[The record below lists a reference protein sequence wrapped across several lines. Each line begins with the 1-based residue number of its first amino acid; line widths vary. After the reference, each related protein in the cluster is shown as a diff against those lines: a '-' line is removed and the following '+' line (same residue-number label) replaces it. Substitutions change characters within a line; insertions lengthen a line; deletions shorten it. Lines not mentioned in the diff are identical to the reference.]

1 MTTRRSIA
9 TLWLFFALLA
19 SAVLPLSA
27 APAADPSGRW
37 DGAIQLPGTELGVQ
51 IELQAADG
59 GAWKGDIDIP
69 LQQTRDLPLTDVKV
83 DGSAVSFKISGPP
96 GDPTFQGT
104 LAEDGT
110 RIEGQF
116 TQSGQTFPF
125 KLVRPT
131 VTGPTDEELAA
142 HLREYIPKLLDTWKV
157 PGVAVAVVR
166 DGKVV
171 LTEGYGYRDLEKKV
185 PVTAETLFAIGSSSK
200 AFTTAALGVLVDEG
214 KLDWDKPVRTWMP
227 NFKLHDP
234 FATERM
240 TPRDLVSH
248 RSGLPRHDLMW
259 YGTPATRA
267 ELVSRLGD
275 LEPNAEFRTR
285 WQYQNLMFMT
295 AGYLVE
301 QVSGKSWED
310 FVRERLF
317 TPLGMTASD
326 FSVTQL
332 QTVENR
338 ALGYR
343 EKSEEEGGGMEQ
355 MPYRN
360 IDAIGPAGS
369 INSNVVDM
377 AKWVQLHL
385 GNGTWEGKPI
395 LTKNTLDELHR
406 PVILLDSAGGSAV
419 AALLQDENLPFMTYA
434 LGWFVQPYRG
444 HLVVHHG
451 GNIDGFSAFV
461 TMLPK
466 ERHGLVILTNLNG
479 TPAPIVLANHVFDRL
494 LGLPEKDWSGK
505 LKAVRDEIRQ
515 AAKLAEQAGD
525 EGRKTGTK
533 PAHKLDEYA
542 GVYTHPSYGD
552 LRIEQEGKGLALS
565 FNALQKTPLEHWH
578 YEVWNVKDGDGEG
591 TKVNFQTNV
600 QGDVDRLSLP
610 LESSVAEIVFTR
622 KPLELAAEQLR
633 RFEGQYELPG
643 TMVTVELKPGNR
655 LTVTVPGQPTYDLI
669 PYRANEFSLKGLT
682 GFSLRFEE
690 ENGTVKSASFI
701 QPNGTFRA
709 LKK

>member
-1 MTTRRSIA
+1 MNRRAIA
-9 TLWLFFALLA
+9 CLWLFFALLA
-19 SAVLPLSA
+19 GAVLPA
-27 APAADPSGRW
+27 AAADASGRW
-37 DGAIQLPGTELGVQ
+37 TGTIQIPGTALGVQ
-51 IELQAADG
+51 IDLATED

-69 LQQTRDLPLTDVKV
+69 MQNSRDLPLADVKV
-83 DGSAVSFKISGPP
+83 DGSSVTFKIAGIP

-104 LAEDGT
+104 LGEDGS

-116 TQSGQTFPF
+116 TQNGQTFPF
-125 KLVRPT
+125 ALERPSA
-131 VTGPTDEELAA
+131 TGPTDEELAT
-142 HLREYIPKLLDTWKV
+142 HLREYVPQILETWKV
-157 PGVAVAVVR
+157 PGLALAVVR

-171 LTEGYGYRDLEKKV
+171 LAEGYGYRDLEKKV

-200 AFTTAALGVLVDEG
+200 AFTTAALGMLVDEG

-227 NFKLHDP
+227 DFKLHDP

-248 RSGLPRHDLMW
+248 RSGLPRHDFMW
-259 YGTPATRA
+259 YGTTATRA

-275 LEPNAEFRTR
+275 LEPNADFRAR

-301 QVSGKSWED
+301 KVSGKSWED
-310 FVRERLF
+310 FVRERIF

-326 FSVTQL
+326 LSITRME
-332 QTVENR
+332 TVENR

-343 EKSEEEGGGMEQ
+343 EKDEEEGGGIVQ

-360 IDAIGPAGS
+360 IDAVGPAGS

-385 GNGTWEGKPI
+385 GDGTWEGKTI
-395 LTKNTLDELHR
+395 LARPTLDELHK
-406 PVILLDSAGGSAV
+406 PVILIDGGGPLS
-419 AALLQDENLPFMTYA
+419 ALLGDEDLPFMMYA

-461 TMLPK
+461 TMMPK
-466 ERHGLVILTNLNG
+466 EKDGLVILTNMNG
-479 TPAPIVLANHVFDRL
+479 TAAPFILANHLYDRL
-494 LGLPEKDWSGK
+494 LGLPDKDWNSTI
-505 LKAVRDEIRQ
+505 KAKRDEILK
-515 AAKLAEQAGD
+515 AAKESEGAKD

-533 PAHKLDEYA
+533 PAHPLDEYA
-542 GVYTHPSYGD
+542 AVYTHPSYGD
-552 LRIEQEGKGLALS
+552 LKIERQGKGLAIT
-565 FNALQKTPLEHWH
+565 FNALQKVPLEHWH
-578 YEVWNVKDGDGEG
+578 YDVWKVSEGEGEG
-591 TKVNFQTNV
+591 TKLNFQANA

-610 LESSVAEIVFTR
+610 LEPSVAEIVFTR
-622 KPLELAAEQLR
+622 KPPELTAGQLS

-643 TMVTVELKPGNR
+643 AVVTVAVQAGNR
-655 LTVTVPGQPTYDLI
+655 LTVTVPGQPAYELV
-669 PYRANEFSLKGLT
+669 PYRGSEFTLKGLT
-682 GFSLRFEE
+682 GYRLRFEE
-690 ENGTVKSASFI
+690 KDGKVEAASFI

-709 LKK
+709 KKK